1 VYLVD
6 GIIVDKEVDEEVDK
20 EVDNRMVRRGIFKR
34 VLLAEKS
41 VIGLNKLYRLLR
53 TLIASNL

>member
-1 VYLVD
+1 MVYLVD
-6 GIIVDKEVDEEVDK
+6 GIIVDEEVNDRVVEQRVVK
-20 EVDNRMVRRGIFKR
+20 RGVFKQ

-41 VIGLNKLYRLLR
+41 VMGLNKLYRLLR

>member
-1 VYLVD
+1 MVYLVD
-6 GIIVDKEVDEEVDK
+6 GIIVDEEVNDRVV
-20 EVDNRMVRRGIFKR
+20 EQRVVRRGVFKQ

-41 VIGLNKLYRLLR
+41 VMGLNKLYRLLR

>member
-1 VYLVD
+1 MVVN
-6 GIIVDKEVDEEVDK
+6 K
-20 EVDNRMVRRGIFKR
+20 EVDNRAVKQGVFKR

-41 VIGLNKLYRLLR
+41 VIGFNKLLPLR